1 MATEVVKTGKI
12 YRILADE
19 TSKLWHKI
27 SFWSKAS
34 DTEFNDGKN
43 AETKLG
49 AINGITDSLNS
60 TSSNVAASAKAVSS
74 LNSNL
79 TANGSQLYM
88 DYHDGK
94 YGINTSPNRGAD
106 TFIPFRSGMVLY
118 DEIDYDS
125 FTYTSPQKKPAYY
138 SSYDFVAGGYHM
150 EEDIVYV
157 DVIFK
162 TTTANAQI
170 TQQEF
175 PPPVSEF
182 TIYNTPWFNG
192 SNTASSSNP
201 YNILEHPN
209 IPYNPDAGAGT
220 TFTSFAKSEQKLTI
234 EGKIT
239 LPGNQYGKTWH
250 FQFVYRTSN
259 PNFGKS

>member
-1 MATEVVKTGKI
+1 MPGFL
-12 YRILADE
+12 RI
-19 TSKLWHKI
+19 
-27 SFWSKAS
+27 
-34 DTEFNDGKN
+34 
-43 AETKLG
+43 
-49 AINGITDSLNS
+49 NS
-60 TSSNVAASAKAVSS
+60 S
-74 LNSNL
+74 L
-79 TANGSQLYM
+79 TANGSQLCM

-94 YGINTSPNRGAD
+94 YGVNTDPQRGAD

-125 FTYTSPQKKPAYY
+125 FTYTSPKKEPAYY

-150 EEDIVYV
+150 EGDIVYV

-162 TTTANAQI
+162 TTTANAQT

-182 TIYNTPWFNG
+182 TIYNMPWFNG

-209 IPYNPDAGAGT
+209 IPYNPDARAGT